1 MNWVWLVLK
10 PVLLIMSLPPSMS
23 ILRNGELGMSKNLDS
38 ELNLCAQLPMEERK
52 GEKEEA
58 GGWIDGAT
66 VTLRRGW
73 IDGTTVTLRLTS
85 ELFPMLNTYDLGDS
99 FLHLIA
105 PQNWFHIVGG
115 METL

>member
-58 GGWIDGAT
+58 GGWIDG
-66 VTLRRGW
+66 
-73 IDGTTVTLRLTS
+73 TTVTLRLTS